1 MNEQL
6 QKKVDFAIRLLQGA
20 EKMAEKVG
28 QPVEICYSGGKDSDV
43 ILELARMS
51 GIKYRAIYKNT
62 TIDPPGTIKHALDN
76 GCEVRRPS
84 MSFREVIEKAGF
96 PSRWRRIC
104 CEKLKEYKILDYAVV
119 GVRREESIKRA
130 QRYKE
135 PEMCRVYS
143 KSVKAR
149 HYLPLL
155 EWTSQDVADFI
166 SERGIQCHPLYYDGG
181 GNFHPERR
189 LGCMGCP
196 LAKKSQRIQEF
207 RDHPGLIRMW
217 LRAGQKYL
225 DTHPNN
231 RIAEYYND
239 VYEWMAMQIFCDT
252 VHEFKEKFGP
262 NLFYGKVDCKKYL
275 EDYFNFDLTL

>member
-1 MNEQL
+1 MTDDL

-28 QPVEICYSGGKDSDV
+28 QPVEVQYSGGKDSEV
-43 ILELARMS
+43 ILELAKMS
-51 GIKYRAIYKNT
+51 GIKFRAIYKNT

-166 SERGIQCHPLYYDGG
+166 SERGIQCHPLYYDEGATFTPNVG
-181 GNFHPERR
+181 WAAWAVR
-189 LGCMGCP
+189 LPRNRSAYKSSATTQDLFVCGFVQGRSTSIHTLTIALPNTTTTFTNGWQCRYFAIPSMSS
-196 LAKKSQRIQEF
+196 KKSLVPICSTAKWTARNISKTI
-207 RDHPGLIRMW
+207 LI
-217 LRAGQKYL
+217 L
-225 DTHPNN
+225 
-231 RIAEYYND
+231 I
-239 VYEWMAMQIFCDT
+239 
-252 VHEFKEKFGP
+252 
-262 NLFYGKVDCKKYL
+262 
-275 EDYFNFDLTL
+275 